1 MLKKLDLYE
10 YFFQNW
16 MHIEETLM
24 ILNISIFD
32 KRWSKNIIKFRK
44 TFKREF
50 DSEPVYNEKYLITK
64 VKSYKGKINT
74 NFYNNKIPKKGFQYV
89 CLSLMLIDWIY
100 RKNKRYYSQAFL
112 EEWKHTVKKEKTFEY
127 ITDEIEISSDD
138 SDRED
143 SNEKY

>member
-32 KRWSKNIIKFRK
+32 KRWSKNIMKFRK
-44 TFKREF
+44 KFKIEF
-50 DSEPVYNEKYLITK
+50 DSGPVYNEKYLRTK
-64 VKSYKGKINT
+64 VKSYKRKIKT

-89 CLSLMLIDWIY
+89 FLSLILIDWIY